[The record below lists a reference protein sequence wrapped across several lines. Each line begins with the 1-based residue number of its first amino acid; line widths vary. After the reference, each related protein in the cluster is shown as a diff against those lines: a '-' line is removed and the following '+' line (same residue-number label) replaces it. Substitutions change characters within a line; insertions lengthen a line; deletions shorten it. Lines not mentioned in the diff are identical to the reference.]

1 MEKKDMLEIIIN
13 HYEDGNK
20 AQFAKRLGISPQALS
35 MWFTRNSFDAELLY
49 TKCEGLSGDWLL
61 SGDGEMFKTSQI
73 VNGEQPSNID
83 FTDINMKKMSAKVV
97 VEFEVTEDQFIKM
110 GLKDNLIQVLNK
122 RKP

>member
-1 MEKKDMLEIIIN
+1 MLEIIIN

>member
-61 SGDGEMFKTSQI
+61 SGDGEMFKSSQI
-73 VNGEQPSNID
+73 VNNPDGSNID
-83 FTDINMKKMSAKVV
+83 FSDINMKKMSAKVV

-122 RKP
+122 K

>member
-61 SGDGEMFKTSQI
+61 SGEGEMLKSSQI
-73 VNGEQPSNID
+73 VNNPNGSNID
-83 FTDINMKKMSAKVV
+83 FSDINMKKMSAKVV

-110 GLKDNLIQVLNK
+110 GLKDNLVQVLNK
-122 RKP
+122 K